1 MVTSVS
7 KDQPKKLEFSI
18 SLQSNSEVEQLRAI
32 DPSSSSNLIDSIFP
46 KKKPKLNSFF
56 SWHSSSSNSACS
68 SPKTTTKSR
77 NYASISRKSIRNKS
91 LEPKIDE
98 SSAADETAASQSISP
113 KLARTNNQSVDA
125 ADTISVKSAPVI
137 LSSTNSPT
145 TQSPSPFFK
154 PSPSM
159 AANDVNNGS
168 FDASLVY
175 SKPDAY
181 QGFNE
186 PVETYSPSII
196 R

>member
-1 MVTSVS
+1 MVTSVN
-7 KDQPKKLEFSI
+7 KDHPKKLEFSI

-77 NYASISRKSIRNKS
+77 NYASITRKSIRNKS

-98 SSAADETAASQSISP
+98 STTADETAASQSISP
-113 KLARTNNQSVDA
+113 KLNNQSVDA

-159 AANDVNNGS
+159 TANDVNNGS

-186 PVETYSPSII
+186 AVETYSPSII